1 MISTQA
7 WSWQRPTTRLRFREI
22 GLDDADLLVAL
33 DADPRVRQFLFRTP
47 PPRAVVVDR
56 ILPALQHEYRR
67 HPGFGRWIA
76 FDDSDSFVGWFGL
89 RVHDDPRRPSLG
101 YRLAR
106 SAWGRGLA
114 TEAGRALIERAL
126 TDLGAEQVSAQTMAV
141 NERSRRVMDG
151 AGCAASARSS
161 SISRTR
167 FPGPTRERSS
177 TSSRNRSGCR
187 RTGMETD

>member
-1 MISTQA
+1 M
-7 WSWQRPTTRLRFREI
+7 
-22 GLDDADLLVAL
+22 DDADLLVAL
-33 DADPRVRQFLFRTP
+33 DADPQVRQFLFRTP

-56 ILPALQHEYRR
+56 IIPALQHEYRR

-89 RVHDDPRRPSLG
+89 RVHGDPRNPTLG

-114 TEAGRALIERAL
+114 TEAGRALIERAF

-141 NERSRRVMDG
+141 NERSRRVM
-151 AGCAASARSS
+151 ARCGMHCVCTFTEHFDDPLPG
-161 SISRTR
+161 IEQGEVEYVITR
-167 FPGPTRERSS
+167 AEWLEAHRG
-177 TSSRNRSGCR
+177 G
-187 RTGMETD
+187 D